1 MTINPEELARAEL
14 AAAMVPT
21 PDDIM
26 ADLTPMAG
34 LFYLDQMAWGV
45 LKLWAAEVSDLVVA
59 DSDASDDLGSTMATL
74 ADIVGQVDGLA
85 AKLGLIPAEQVPPA
99 PVAG

>member
-1 MTINPEELARAEL
+1 MTINPEELVRAEL

-26 ADLTPMAG
+26 ADLTPLAG
-34 LFYLDQMAWGV
+34 LFYWEQMAWGV
-45 LKLWAAEVSDLVVA
+45 LKLWAAEVADWTVA
-59 DSDASDDLGSTMATL
+59 DQAASDDLGATLNAL